1 MVAGGGLKYEIN
13 LQLVLSTEIFENNCQ
28 LKSNAFDASNIIIRL
43 SDQSLN
49 IDINSWQFVE
59 SVFWPHIF
67 G

>member
-1 MVAGGGLKYEIN
+1 MAGGGLKYEIN
-13 LQLVLSTEIFENNCQ
+13 LQLVLSAEIFENNCQ
-28 LKSNAFDASNIIIRL
+28 LKSNVLDASNIIIRL

-59 SVFWPHIF
+59 SVFWSNIF